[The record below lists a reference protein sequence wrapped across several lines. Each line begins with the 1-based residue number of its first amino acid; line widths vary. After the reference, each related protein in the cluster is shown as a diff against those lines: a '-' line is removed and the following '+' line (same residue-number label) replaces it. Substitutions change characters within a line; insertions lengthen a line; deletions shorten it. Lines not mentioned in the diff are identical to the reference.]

1 MQTADYWIE
10 ILEMQRHPEG
20 GYFKETYKCIE
31 DIEGNALP
39 DRFEGNRSMSTAIYF
54 LLRKEDFSAFH
65 KIKSDE
71 IWHFYEGQGL
81 EIFYFDENGELKT
94 ILLGR
99 NPEKG
104 EVFQAVV
111 PANCWFGSRVASG
124 SDYALVGCTVAPGFD
139 FQDFEMAE
147 RQELIADYPQF
158 REIIEQ
164 LTH

>member
-20 GYFKETYKCIE
+20 GYFKETYKCVE

-81 EIFYFDENGELKT
+81 EIFYFDLDGELKT

-158 REIIEQ
+158 GEIISQ

>member
-20 GYFKETYKCIE
+20 GYFKETYKCVE